1 MVEGSSVAVA
11 VVEWTGT
18 LLLLEPGLI
27 SVVGLG

>member
-1 MVEGSSVAVA
+1 MVEGSSVA

-27 SVVGLG
+27 SVVGLD

>member
-1 MVEGSSVAVA
+1 MVEAFSVVAV
-11 VVEWTGT
+11 EDIGT